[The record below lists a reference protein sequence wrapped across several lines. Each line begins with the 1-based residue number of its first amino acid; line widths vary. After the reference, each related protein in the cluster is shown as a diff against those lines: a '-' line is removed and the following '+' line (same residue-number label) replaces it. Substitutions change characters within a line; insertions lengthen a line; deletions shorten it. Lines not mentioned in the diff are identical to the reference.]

1 MNLRLYDDESVAVQ
15 LRRCFRIN
23 NKHAQTIFKFTR
35 FIVDMDPTRSELS
48 IYRAILR
55 WFLLLV
61 INETVVFSGVIEPPA
76 MSDSERIVLRG
87 AIKSDCRLIRKI
99 KRAVRSMTPKDK
111 N

>member
-1 MNLRLYDDESVAVQ
+1 M
-15 LRRCFRIN
+15 
-23 NKHAQTIFKFTR
+23 
-35 FIVDMDPTRSELS
+35 
-48 IYRAILR
+48 
-55 WFLLLV
+55 